1 MAWYLK
7 PSESPGFETEQSQSP
22 WGRGRARFTDCRCLE
37 VRGQEDGCEA
47 EEGSEAGGVPAAALA
62 VPVEDV
68 DLGRLEV
75 EAGVDP
81 NHGAGPGGEGRAAA
95 VTWGAGGEQMGGEY
109 AKLSLEGE
117 AVCGMVGREDPSC

>member
-7 PSESPGFETEQSQSP
+7 PSESPGFQTEQSRSP
-22 WGRGRARFTDCRCLE
+22 WGRGRARFTDCLCLE
-37 VRGQEDGCEA
+37 VRCQEDGREA
-47 EEGSEAGGVPAAALA
+47 EEGGQAGGVPAAALA

-75 EAGVDP
+75 EAGVDL

-95 VTWGAGGEQMGGEY
+95 VTWGTGGEPDGSGICKTILGG
-109 AKLSLEGE
+109 
-117 AVCGMVGREDPSC
+117 